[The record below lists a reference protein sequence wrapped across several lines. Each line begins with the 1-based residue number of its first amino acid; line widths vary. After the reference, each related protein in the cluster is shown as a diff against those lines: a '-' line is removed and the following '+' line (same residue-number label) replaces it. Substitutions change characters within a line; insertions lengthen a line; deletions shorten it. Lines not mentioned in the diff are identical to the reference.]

1 MYEQREQV
9 FHLVKCLYRF
19 NGRLKSLM
27 KKKKARVFPL
37 ASEIVHIALNFDAK
51 VIVKERQ

>member
-9 FHLVKCLYRF
+9 FHLAKCLYRF

-27 KKKKARVFPL
+27 KKKARVFPL
-37 ASEIVHIALNFDAK
+37 ASEIVHIVLNFDAK